1 MVVEVVAELSAFLFF
16 TTDHFGDQVGIFPQ
30 IVTHFCQQGRV
41 FREAFH
47 QDIAR
52 TVEGGLGVGNAFIGI
67 DKFGGFG
74 FRVVGRLAPQQ
85 VGQRLKARF
94 NGNLPA
100 GAALLFVR

>member
-1 MVVEVVAELSAFLFF
+1 MVEVVAEFCAFLFF
-16 TTDHFGDQVGIFPQ
+16 TADHFGDQVGVLPQ
-30 IVTHFCQQGRV
+30 VVTHFCQQAGV
-41 FREAFH
+41 FREALH

-52 TVEGGLGVGNAFIGI
+52 TVEGGFGIRYTLIGI

-74 FRVVGRLAPQQ
+74 FRVVRRLAPQQ